1 MRGAFCTLSNTA
13 ILIPGLLPF
22 LQQTRRSQIDTF
34 RCDTAQTSKML
45 LDILTLHI
53 CQENNMKSTHTI
65 AAILVASTAV
75 LSGCASTTSTPYG
88 YNNNNTGYNNAG
100 YNSNVSSGYGTID
113 SIQVVRGSGG
123 TSGGGAVVGGLV
135 GALVGNQ
142 VGSGNGRT
150 AATVAGAVGGAA
162 IGNSVEANRNA
173 NGQDM
178 YQINIRMDNGEYR
191 AVTQD
196 SVYDLRVGNRV
207 RMVDG
212 RVYRY

>member
-1 MRGAFCTLSNTA
+1 
-13 ILIPGLLPF
+13 
-22 LQQTRRSQIDTF
+22 
-34 RCDTAQTSKML
+34 
-45 LDILTLHI
+45 
-53 CQENNMKSTHTI
+53 MKSTQTI
-65 AAILVASTAV
+65 AAILIASTAV
-75 LSGCASTTSTPYG
+75 LSGCASTTSTPYNNG
-88 YNNNNTGYNNAG
+88 AYNNGNNNNNN
-100 YNSNVSSGYGTID
+100 NNVSSGYGTID
-113 SIQVVRGSGG
+113 SIQVVRGPSSTNGSG
-123 TSGGGAVVGGLV
+123 AIVGGLV

-162 IGNSVEANRNA
+162 LGNNVEANRNA

-178 YQINIRMDNGEYR
+178 YQINVRLDNGEYR
-191 AVTQD
+191 NVTQD

>member
-1 MRGAFCTLSNTA
+1 VRHLNAGELTGMHWVWHRTDQVFPLDYSDPTL
-13 ILIPGLLPF
+13 
-22 LQQTRRSQIDTF
+22 
-34 RCDTAQTSKML
+34 
-45 LDILTLHI
+45 
-53 CQENNMKSTHTI
+53 CQENNMKSTHTL
-65 AAILVASTAV
+65 AALVVASTAF
-75 LSGCASTTSTPYG
+75 LSGCASTSSDPI
-88 YNNNNTGYNNAG
+88 NNNGA
-100 YNSNVSSGYGTID
+100 YNSSVSNSMGYGTID
-113 SIQVVRGSGG
+113 SIQVTRSASGQTNG
-123 TSGGGAVVGGLV
+123 TGAVVGGLV

-142 VGSGNGRT
+142 VGSGSGRT

-173 NGQDM
+173 NGADM

-191 AVTQD
+191 SITQD